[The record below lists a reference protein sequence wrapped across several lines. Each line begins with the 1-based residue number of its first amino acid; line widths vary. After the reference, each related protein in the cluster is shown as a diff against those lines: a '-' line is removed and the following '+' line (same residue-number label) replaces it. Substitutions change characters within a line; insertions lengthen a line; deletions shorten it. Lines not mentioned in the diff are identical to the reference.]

1 MQQGKSD
8 STGEKSLE
16 ELEAEISSD
25 LESKEL
31 ESRAEEP
38 VEGAQTI
45 EPAPEVEPM
54 PESVIPEPVMP
65 EPIMM
70 DPLAAAHS
78 LAKENYDKYLRAAAE
93 LDTFKRRSQK
103 ERSDLL
109 KYGGESMARDLL
121 EVLDNLERAIN
132 VASTAAEGS
141 AGTGNGATGSG
152 VTGGEEFISGIKM
165 IAEQYRQMFERHG
178 VRGESGL
185 GKPFDPNKQEALASV
200 PTEDKPAGEV
210 IEEFRKTYFFKD
222 KLLRTGQVV
231 VTAAKTNA

>member
-45 EPAPEVEPM
+45 EPAPEIAP
-54 PESVIPEPVMP
+54 MP

-70 DPLAAAHS
+70 DPLVAAQS